1 MFTGNFINYV
11 FGKQNL
17 VILEK
22 DIIEISDMNVYVALL
37 AWMGDKMEY
46 KLNRAWAE
54 INLDNIAHNVRE
66 IRRITNKNAEIMGVV
81 KADAYGHGVLE
92 VARTILENGV
102 TRLAVSMLDEAI
114 QLRKHGINVPIF
126 ILGYTDPIRAKE
138 IIEYD
143 VTQSVFSHELAK
155 ALSDEAVR
163 QGRKVKIHIKIDTGM
178 SRIGFLP
185 GYSAVKNVVEI
196 SRLPNIIIEG
206 LFTHFATADEKNR
219 EFTLLQFERFMSI
232 CNELQRIGVHIPVK
246 HCANSGGI
254 IEYPEMHLDMV
265 RPGIIQY
272 GLYPSDEVDKSKIHL
287 KPAMSLKANI
297 IMVKEVEKGTSI
309 SYGRIFTTTRTSRI
323 ATIPIGYA
331 DGYTRMLSNKGKVLI
346 HGQFAPI
353 VGRICMDQCM
363 VDVTDLTEDVEV
375 GDEVVLIGKQGDNS
389 ISVEDVASTIG
400 MINYELV
407 CIVGKRIPRA
417 FVKDGKISKILNY
430 LI

>member
-1 MFTGNFINYV
+1 
-11 FGKQNL
+11 
-17 VILEK
+17 
-22 DIIEISDMNVYVALL
+22 
-37 AWMGDKMEY
+37 MEY

-54 INLDNIAHNVRE
+54 ISLDNIAHNIRE
-66 IRRITNKNAEIMGVV
+66 IRKITGKNAEIMGVV
-81 KADAYGHGVLE
+81 KADAYGHGVME
-92 VARTILENGV
+92 VAKTLLENGAS
-102 TRLAVSMLDEAI
+102 RFAVSMLDEAI
-114 QLRKHGINVPIF
+114 QLRRAGIEVPIL
-126 ILGYTDPIRAKE
+126 ILGFTDPIRASE
-138 IIEYD
+138 IIEND
-143 VTQSVFSHELAK
+143 VTQSVFSHDLAQ

-163 QGRKVKIHIKIDTGM
+163 QGKKVKIHIKIDTGM

-219 EFTLLQFERFMSI
+219 EYTYTQFERFMSI
-232 CNELQRIGVHIPVK
+232 CCELQRIGIHIPVK
-246 HCANSGGI
+246 HCANSAAI

-265 RPGIIQY
+265 RPGIILY
-272 GLYPSDEVDKSKIHL
+272 GMYPSDEVDKSKIDL
-287 KPAMSLKANI
+287 KPAMTLKANV
-297 IMVKEVEKGTSI
+297 IMVKEVEKNTSI
-309 SYGRIFTTTRTSRI
+309 SYGRIFTTGRTSKI

-331 DGYTRMLSNKGKVLI
+331 DGFNRMLSNKGKVLI
-346 HGQFAPI
+346 HGEFAPV

-363 VDVTDLTEDVEV
+363 VDITDIGCNVEV
-375 GDEVVLIGKQGDNS
+375 GDEIVLIGSQGQNN
-389 ISVEDVASTIG
+389 ITAEDVAHTIG